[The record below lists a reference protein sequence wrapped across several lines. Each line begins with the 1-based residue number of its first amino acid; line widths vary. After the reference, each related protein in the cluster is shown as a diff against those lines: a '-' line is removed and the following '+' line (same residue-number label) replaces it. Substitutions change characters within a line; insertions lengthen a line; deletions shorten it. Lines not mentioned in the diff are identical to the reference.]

1 MKQVNVDSDYK
12 RNVVREPSWEVV
24 NKSIGAKFLCNNE
37 VVINLKGPSNGVE
50 KVKVQLEEKLKS
62 LLFSKRIPYPPQ
74 ATLALLSKLKEVS
87 SKHLVT
93 CTVVSSR
100 ESGEEASES
109 IQLEGFEV
117 SVMEA
122 RGDILELLMRQIST
136 ADEVLYPPEWDVMS
150 MMDQVKIVDLEPD
163 STEYAHVCFM
173 FCLTLLTEE
182 YIIKIQRVQNK
193 PLWERYLQTKRELH
207 KKNAGDTN
215 EKELFHGTR
224 DKPPQVICESAEG
237 FDMRLSS
244 DGMWGRANYFAVNAS
259 YSDSYAYYNESEQT
273 NQLILVKVLVG
284 DTYPCRPDSK
294 LRRPP
299 AKKTSSSLGVGQ
311 IQEVRYDSVTGTTN
325 GSQVYMTYE
334 NKFSYPAYIITYTK
348 VASVAQAAAAQRSIV
363 PPSAPSNNK
372 SKCII
377 S

>member
-1 MKQVNVDSDYK
+1 MSYSPTDSTQIEAMYQANKTSQHLVIRNRKYKFDFDCMKQVNVDSDYK

-136 ADEVLYPPEWDVMS
+136 ADEVLYILPS
-150 MMDQVKIVDLEPD
+150 
-163 STEYAHVCFM
+163 
-173 FCLTLLTEE
+173 
-182 YIIKIQRVQNK
+182 
-193 PLWERYLQTKRELH
+193 
-207 KKNAGDTN
+207 
-215 EKELFHGTR
+215 GTSC
-224 DKPPQVICESAEG
+224 P
-237 FDMRLSS
+237 
-244 DGMWGRANYFAVNAS
+244 
-259 YSDSYAYYNESEQT
+259 
-273 NQLILVKVLVG
+273 
-284 DTYPCRPDSK
+284 
-294 LRRPP
+294 
-299 AKKTSSSLGVGQ
+299 
-311 IQEVRYDSVTGTTN
+311 
-325 GSQVYMTYE
+325 
-334 NKFSYPAYIITYTK
+334 
-348 VASVAQAAAAQRSIV
+348 
-363 PPSAPSNNK
+363 
-372 SKCII
+372 
-377 S
+377 